1 VQNTISWNVSKVF
14 NLSNEYIEKH
24 KYEDVRK
31 KRSRTYIQK
40 IENVFKQI
48 ESRKNEIS
56 NEKVLKI
63 IEYAYN
69 YYEDAK
75 YFYGK
80 GDYQTSLISSSYS
93 EGLLDSLRMLDL
105 IEFEWE
111 SIL

>member
-1 VQNTISWNVSKVF
+1 
-14 NLSNEYIEKH
+14 
-24 KYEDVRK
+24 YEDIRK
-31 KRSRTYIQK
+31 KRSRIYIQK
-40 IENVFKQI
+40 LENAFKQI
-48 ESRKNEIS
+48 ESRKDKIS
-56 NEKVLKI
+56 NENVLKI

-75 YFYGK
+75 YFYDK

-111 SIL
+111 SFL